1 MPKAKELWHSTIG
14 WKGVLRLSSPP
25 HHFLKFFKDS
35 ENSGESVKTCISL
48 ADSDAMPQFL
58 TAAAILPR
66 LLSPTFRETRYGLGC
81 QLRMLLAVLD
91 HGSGREANQNHF
103 KIGIEES
110 QPSFA
115 VPPSPRL

>member
-1 MPKAKELWHSTIG
+1 MYAESCGILQLAGRGFYGSAFYKPTNCAAQICQRTL
-14 WKGVLRLSSPP
+14 
-25 HHFLKFFKDS
+25 

-48 ADSDAMPQFL
+48 DAQFL

-66 LLSPTFRETRYGLGC
+66 FLSPTFRETRYGLGC

-91 HGSGREANQNHF
+91 HGSGREANQSHV

-115 VPPSPRL
+115 VPLSPRL